1 MTTPKEK
8 PISVRLQQELFARL
22 EKLCESTER
31 PKTWH
36 IEQALRTYLDREAE
50 FLEAVE
56 EGMRADEAGDLV
68 EHAEAV
74 TMFDQ
79 AIMGARRKPA

>member
-8 PISVRLQQELFARL
+8 PISVRLDPELMELLVRVC
-22 EKLCESTER
+22 KRTER
-31 PKTWH
+31 AKTWH
-36 IEQALRTYLDREAE
+36 VEQALRTYLDREME

-74 TMFDQ
+74 AMFDQ
-79 AIMGARRKPA
+79 AIAGARRKPA

>member
-74 TMFDQ
+74 AMFDQ
-79 AIMGARRKPA
+79 AIAGARRKPA

>member
-8 PISVRLQQELFARL
+8 PIRVRLPPDLFDRL
-22 EKLCESTER
+22 AKRCEATER

-36 IEQALRTYLDREAE
+36 IEQALRTYLDREAA

-56 EGMRADEAGDLV
+56 EGMRADAAGDLV
-68 EHAEAV
+68 DHAEAV
-74 TMFDQ
+74 AMFDQ
-79 AIMGARRKPA
+79 AIAGAHRKSA